1 MRRNGTNKKKIAI
14 FFSNSRP
21 IQFILRSKKQ
31 VTRVP
36 ALLSL
41 PAADV
46 PDGKPQ
52 QPVHRRV
59 QGRLGGR
66 GTPSVLNSIPSAV
79 SPNPETRLHAPP
91 RLCRHDSELNCVYS
105 VVAGDLRLHRHKLLR
120 RRGHVSDPPSH
131 YFSSSSSFGNSSV
144 AGRNYHPSCPNLVVP
159 TLELQGGED
168 QEGTRRPLL

>member
-1 MRRNGTNKKKIAI
+1 LIHEKERNKQKKIAV

-66 GTPSVLNSIPSAV
+66 GTPSVLNSVPFAV
-79 SPNPETRLHAPP
+79 SPNP
-91 RLCRHDSELNCVYS
+91 
-105 VVAGDLRLHRHKLLR
+105 
-120 RRGHVSDPPSH
+120 
-131 YFSSSSSFGNSSV
+131 
-144 AGRNYHPSCPNLVVP
+144 
-159 TLELQGGED
+159 
-168 QEGTRRPLL
+168 